1 MEYNSSQNSSFL
13 TTVPMKNQ
21 HFFKLILISL
31 FFFSCVSEK
40 DLDQPIVDDEMVI
53 TDDDEIIDDPLSV
66 LNVSTSFEYPTSKNI
81 NLVLDAPEF
90 LKGATFSIYSK
101 VGTQDSLS
109 IGSGTFNDQGH
120 FEKQLTV
127 SSRLDSLL
135 IFTNYIGLIDDV
147 RLKVD
152 SEEVVF
158 DYNQFYERNG
168 TSGKGVERPL
178 RTYISQ
184 QGKADYT
191 FIDTFNAQGVP
202 DNLAF
207 ADVIQQNLLDDI
219 NASLP
224 ENVPG
229 GIPSSNPDFLAGKE
243 TSLIITEEAD
253 VWVTFVSEGAGY
265 RNVLGYYSYTLGNE
279 PATVNDIVE
288 HRVIFPNVSFSGSG
302 GGLISGDRVYLGRF
316 PENTVISWFL
326 AANGWFGSG
335 VNDGNGVYY
344 SNPDFN
350 PESTEATRNHM
361 VLLYDEAREL
371 TLLGFEDLRRDVA
384 TDDDFN
390 DAVFYA
396 RANPPDAI
404 QVGDFAE
411 IEVANDADGD
421 GINDEL
427 DDFPFDPN
435 KAFNNFLPSVN
446 STGKLVYE
454 DLWPS
459 QGDYDFNDLAV
470 EYSFNLIANGNNLV
484 TSIDASFTIENIGGA
499 LHNGFAFTFPINPSN
514 ISGIEGQVINGNYE
528 TIAANGIETGTNSDE
543 TVIIV
548 AGDCFDLLGDTI
560 NLTIDF
566 STPVDAEILGEV
578 PFNAFLIANQD
589 RAKEIHLPDLPP
601 TSKADYLG
609 TQDDFSDAS
618 IGRYYKTS
626 TNLPWALNIYE
637 GFQTPPESVPII
649 LQYPRF
655 VNWANS
661 GGTQDLDWYAQ

>member
-1 MEYNSSQNSSFL
+1 
-13 TTVPMKNQ
+13 MKNLRKILGIITLAS
-21 HFFKLILISL
+21 FFA
-31 FFFSCVSEK
+31 CVSES
-40 DLDQPIVDDEMVI
+40 DLDQPIDDDPIVG
-53 TDDDEIIDDPLSV
+53 TDDDGPLSA
-66 LNVSTSFEYPTSKNI
+66 LNVSASFDYPTSKKV
-81 NLVLDAPEF
+81 NLVLDAPDF
-90 LKGATFSIYSK
+90 LKGATFSIFGK
-101 VGTQDSLS
+101 IGQQDSLS
-109 IGSGTFNDQGH
+109 IGKGTFDDTGH

-127 SSRLDSLL
+127 ASRLDSVL
-135 IFTNYIGLIDDV
+135 IYTNYIGLIDNV
-147 RLKVD
+147 RLPV
-152 SEEVVF
+152 SGTEVVF
-158 DYNQFYERNG
+158 DYAQFYQRNG
-168 TSGKGVERPL
+168 SSTIRLKRPKPIV
-178 RTYISQ
+178 TASNA
-184 QGKADYT
+184 KAEYT
-191 FIDTFNAQGVP
+191 FTDTFNSLGVP
-202 DNLAF
+202 NNLAF
-207 ADVIQQNLLDDI
+207 SDVIEQNLLDDI

-229 GIPSSNPDFLAGKE
+229 GIPVSNPDFLAGTE

-253 VWVTFVSEGAGY
+253 VWVTFVSEGAGF
-265 RNVLGYYSYTLGNE
+265 RNVLGYYSYPLGNE
-279 PATVNDIVE
+279 PQTVDEIAE
-288 HRVIFPNVSFSGSG
+288 HRIIFPNVSFQGSG
-302 GGLISGDRVYLGRF
+302 GGLIPGDRVYLGRF
-316 PENTVISWFL
+316 PENTVVSWFL
-326 AANGWFGSG
+326 IANGWFGSG
-335 VNDGNGVYY
+335 VNDGRGVYY

-404 QVGDFAE
+404 QIGEFAE
-411 IEVANDADGD
+411 IEVANDADG
-421 GINDEL
+421 EL
-427 DDFPFDPN
+427 DDFPFDAN
-435 KAFNNFLPSVN
+435 KAFNNFLPSLN

-470 EYSFNLIANGNNLV
+470 DYSFNLIANGDNLV

-499 LHNGFAFTFPINPSN
+499 LHNGFAITFPIDPNLVQN
-514 ISGIEGQVINGNYE
+514 ISGQIINGGYE
-528 TIAANGIETGTNSDE
+528 TVAANGTETGTNADE
-543 TVIIV
+543 TIIIV
-548 AGDCFDLLGDTI
+548 AGDCFDLLGQTI
-560 NLTIDF
+560 NISIDF
-566 STPVDAEILGEV
+566 SSPIDAKNLGDV

-601 TSKADYLG
+601 TSKAGFLG
-609 TQDDFSDAS
+609 TQDDFSDPA

-637 GFQTPPESVPII
+637 GFQTPPENIPIT

-655 VNWANS
+655 INWANS

>member
-1 MEYNSSQNSSFL
+1 
-13 TTVPMKNQ
+13 MKNLS
-21 HFFKLILISL
+21 KMLYVVIGIWLL
-31 FFFSCVSEK
+31 ACVNEN
-40 DLDQPIVDDEMVI
+40 DLDEPLVDDEIVI
-53 TDDDEIIDDPLSV
+53 TDDDGGDENPLSA
-66 LNVSTSFEYPTSKNI
+66 LNVSASFDYQTSKNV
-81 NLVLDAPEF
+81 NLVLDAPDF
-90 LKGATFSIYSK
+90 LKGATFSIYGK
-101 VGTQDSLS
+101 IGQQDSLS
-109 IGSGTFNDQGH
+109 IAKGTFDDSGH
-120 FEKQLTV
+120 FEKELTV
-127 SSRLDSLL
+127 ASRLDSLL
-135 IFTNYIGLIDDV
+135 IYTNYIGLIDNV
-147 RLKVD
+147 RLPVNG
-152 SEEVVF
+152 SEVVF
-158 DYNQFYERNG
+158 DYAQFYQRDG
-168 TSGKGVERPL
+168 SSGKRVGYPN
-178 RTYISQ
+178 RTSFTQ
-184 QGKADYT
+184 QNAQAEYT
-191 FIDTFNAQGVP
+191 FIDTFNFLGVP

-229 GIPSSNPDFLAGKE
+229 GIPVTNPDFLAGKE
-243 TSLIITEEAD
+243 TNLIITEEAD

-265 RNVLGYYSYTLGNE
+265 RNVLGYYTYTLGDE
-279 PATVNDIVE
+279 PATADEIAE
-288 HRVIFPNVSFSGSG
+288 HRVIFPNVSFLGSG
-302 GGLISGDRVYLGRF
+302 GGLIPGDRVYLGRF
-316 PENTVISWFL
+316 PANTVISWFL

-361 VLLYDEAREL
+361 VLIYDEAREL

-396 RANPPDAI
+396 KANPPDAI
-404 QVGDFAE
+404 QVGEFAE

-427 DDFPFDPN
+427 DDFPFDPD

-446 STGKLVYE
+446 STGKLVFE

-470 EYSFNLIANGNNLV
+470 DYSFNLIANGDNLV
-484 TSIDASFTIENIGGA
+484 TSIDGSFTIENIGGA
-499 LHNGFAFTFPINPSN
+499 LHNGFAFVLPIDPSLVN
-514 ISGIEGQVINGNYE
+514 SIDGQVINGGYE
-528 TIAANGIETGTNSDE
+528 TLAANGTETGTASNE
-543 TVIIV
+543 TVVFV
-548 AGDCFDLLGDTI
+548 AGDCFDLQGQTI
-560 NLTIDF
+560 SLSIEF
-566 STPVDAEILGEV
+566 STPIDAASLGEV

-589 RAKEIHLPDLPP
+589 RAKEVHLPDLPP
-601 TSKADYLG
+601 TGKADYLG
-609 TQDDFSDAS
+609 TQDDFSDAAV
-618 IGRYYKTS
+618 GRYYKTS

-637 GFQTPPESVPII
+637 GFQTPPENIPIT

>member
-1 MEYNSSQNSSFL
+1 MKYLQRIIWL
-13 TTVPMKNQ
+13 TALMQ
-21 HFFKLILISL
+21 MIA
-31 FFFSCVSEK
+31 CVSEN
-40 DLDQPIVDDEMVI
+40 DLDQPMVDDDVSI
-53 TDDDEIIDDPLSV
+53 NDDDGPLSA
-66 LNVSTSFEYPTSKNI
+66 LNVSTAFDYATSKSI
-81 NLVLDAPEF
+81 RVVLDVPDF
-90 LKGATFSIYSK
+90 LQGATFSLYGK
-101 VGTQDSLS
+101 VGQQDSLAF
-109 IGSGTFNDQGH
+109 GKGTFDANGH

-127 SSRLDSLL
+127 SSRLDSVLV
-135 IFTNYIGLIDDV
+135 FSNYIGLVDDV
-147 RLKVD
+147 RL
-152 SEEVVF
+152 EVTGEDVIF
-158 DYNQFYERNG
+158 DYRELYERDAG
-168 TSGKGVERPL
+168 SGKATSMPKR
-178 RTYISQ
+178 
-184 QGKADYT
+184 KAFTLNANVDYT
-191 FIDTFNAQGVP
+191 FIDSFNFLGVP

-207 ADVIQQNLLDDI
+207 PDIIQQNLLDDI

-229 GIPSSNPDFLAGKE
+229 GIPVSNPDFLAGKE
-243 TSLIITEEAD
+243 TNLIITEEAD

-265 RNVLGYYSYTLGNE
+265 RNVLGYYTYTIGNE
-279 PATVNDIVE
+279 PATEDDITE
-288 HRVIFPNVSFSGSG
+288 HRVIFPNVSMLGSG
-302 GGLISGDRVYLGRF
+302 GGLIPGDRVYLGRF

-350 PESTEATRNHM
+350 PESTEATRTHM
-361 VLLYDEAREL
+361 VLLYDQAREL

-396 RANPPDAI
+396 KANPPDAI
-404 QVGDFAE
+404 QVGNLAA
-411 IEVANDADGD
+411 IETANDADGD

-427 DDFPFDPN
+427 DDFPFDPD

-459 QGDYDFNDLAV
+459 QGDYDFNDLALD
-470 EYSFNLIANGNNLV
+470 YSFNLIANGDNLV
-484 TSIDASFTIENIGGA
+484 TAIDASFSIENIGGS
-499 LHNGFAFTFPINPSN
+499 LHNGFAFVLPIAPNLVDA
-514 ISGIEGQVINGNYE
+514 ISGQILNGTYE
-528 TIAANGIETGTNSDE
+528 TVAANGTETGTNANE

-548 AGDCFDLLGDTI
+548 AGDCFDLEGQTI

-566 STPVDAEILGEV
+566 TTAIAPQDLGEV

-589 RAKEIHLPDLPP
+589 RTREIHLPDFPP
-601 TSKADYLG
+601 TSKAGLLG
-609 TQDDFSDAS
+609 TGDDFSDPS
-618 IGRYYKTS
+618 VGRYYKTT

-637 GFQTPPESVPII
+637 GFVAPPENIPIT

-661 GGTQDLDWYAQ
+661 GGVQDLDWYIR

>member
-1 MEYNSSQNSSFL
+1 
-13 TTVPMKNQ
+13 MKNPC
-21 HFFKLILISL
+21 KILCTLLAVMIIA
-31 FFFSCVSEK
+31 CVSEK
-40 DLDQPIVDDEMVI
+40 DLDPPAVDDEIVI
-53 TDDDEIIDDPLSV
+53 TDDDGGVDDPLSA
-66 LNVSTSFEYPTSKNI
+66 LNVSASFDYPTSKNV
-81 NLVLDAPEF
+81 NLELDAPDF
-90 LKGATFSIYSK
+90 LNGATFSIYGK
-101 VGTQDSLS
+101 IGQQDSLS
-109 IGSGTFNDQGH
+109 IAKGTFDNTGH
-120 FEKQLTV
+120 FEKELTV
-127 SSRLDSLL
+127 AARMDSIL
-135 IFTNYIGLIDDV
+135 IYTNYIGLIDNV
-147 RLKVD
+147 RLPVLG
-152 SEEVVF
+152 ETVTF
-158 DYNQFYERNG
+158 DYSQFYERDG
-168 TSGKGVERPL
+168 STGKGTATPKRQSFL
-178 RTYISQ
+178 Q
-184 QGKADYT
+184 QNGQAEYT
-191 FIDTFNAQGVP
+191 FIDTFNFLGVP

-229 GIPSSNPDFLAGKE
+229 GIPASNPGFLAGKE

-265 RNVLGYYSYTLGNE
+265 RNVLGYYSYTLGDE
-279 PATVNDIVE
+279 PQTVDDIVE
-288 HRVIFPNVSFSGSG
+288 HRVIFPNVSFLGSG
-302 GGLISGDRVYLGRF
+302 GGLIPGDRVYLGRF

-335 VNDGNGVYY
+335 VSDGNGVYY

-404 QVGDFAE
+404 QIGDFAE

-427 DDFPFDPN
+427 DDFPFDPD

-459 QGDYDFNDLAV
+459 QGDYDFNDLALD
-470 EYSFNLIANGNNLV
+470 YSFNLIANGNNLV
-484 TSIDASFTIENIGGA
+484 TSIDASFTIENIGGS
-499 LHNGFAFTFPINPSN
+499 LHNGFAFVLPIDPNLVD
-514 ISGIEGQVINGNYE
+514 GIEGQMVNGTYE
-528 TIAANGIETGTNSDE
+528 DLAANGTENGTAANE
-543 TVIIV
+543 TVVIV
-548 AGDCFDLLGDTI
+548 AGDCFDLEGQTI
-560 NLTIDF
+560 TLTIDF
-566 STPVDAEILGEV
+566 STPLEASSLGDV

-609 TQDDFSDAS
+609 TQDDFSDAT
-618 IGRYYKTS
+618 IGRYYKTE

-637 GFQTPPESVPII
+637 GFQTPPENIPIT

-661 GGTQDLDWYAQ
+661 GGTEDLDWYAQ

>member
-1 MEYNSSQNSSFL
+1 
-13 TTVPMKNQ
+13 MKNLGKIVCVLTLAS
-21 HFFKLILISL
+21 FFA
-31 FFFSCVSEK
+31 CVSEK
-40 DLDQPIVDDEMVI
+40 DLDQPAVDDEIVI
-53 TDDDEIIDDPLSV
+53 TDDDGGVDDPLSA
-66 LNVSTSFEYPTSKNI
+66 LNVSASFDYPTSKNV
-81 NLVLDAPEF
+81 NLVLDVPEY
-90 LKGATFSIYSK
+90 LKGATFSIYGK
-101 VGTQDSLS
+101 IGQQDSLD
-109 IGSGTFNDQGH
+109 IGKGTFDDTGH
-120 FEKQLTV
+120 FERSLTV
-127 SSRLDSLL
+127 TARLDSLL
-135 IFTNYIGLIDDV
+135 IYTNYIGLIDNV
-147 RLKVD
+147 RLPVNGA
-152 SEEVVF
+152 EVAF
-158 DYNQFYERNG
+158 DYSQFYQRDNG
-168 TSGKGVERPL
+168 SGKRAIYPK
-178 RTYISQ
+178 RTFFSQ
-184 QGKADYT
+184 QNAQADYT
-191 FIDTFNAQGVP
+191 FIDTFNSLGVP

-229 GIPSSNPDFLAGKE
+229 GIPVTNPDFLAGKE

-265 RNVLGYYSYTLGNE
+265 RNVLGYYTYPLGEE
-279 PATVNDIVE
+279 PETVDEITE
-288 HRVIFPNVSFSGSG
+288 HRVIFPNVSFLGSG

-316 PENTVISWFL
+316 SENTVISWFL

-335 VNDGNGVYY
+335 VSDGNGVYY

-427 DDFPFDPN
+427 DDFPFDPD

-470 EYSFNLIANGNNLV
+470 DYSFNLIANGDNLV
-484 TSIDASFTIENIGGA
+484 TSIDGTFTIENIGGA
-499 LHNGFAFTFPINPSN
+499 LHNGFAFILPIDPNLVDS
-514 ISGIEGQVINGNYE
+514 IDGQVINGGYE
-528 TIAANGIETGTNSDE
+528 TLASNGTETGTTPNE
-543 TVIIV
+543 TVVIV
-548 AGDCFDLLGDTI
+548 AGDCFDLLGQTI
-560 NLTIDF
+560 SLTIDF
-566 STPVDAEILGEV
+566 STPLDAAILGEV

-609 TQDDFSDAS
+609 TQDDFSDPS

-626 TNLPWALNIYE
+626 TNLPWALNIFE
-637 GFQTPPESVPII
+637 GFQTPPENIPIT

-655 VNWANS
+655 INWANS

>member
-1 MEYNSSQNSSFL
+1 
-13 TTVPMKNQ
+13 MKNLRKILGIITLAS
-21 HFFKLILISL
+21 FFA
-31 FFFSCVSEK
+31 CVSES
-40 DLDQPIVDDEMVI
+40 DLDQPIDDDPIVG
-53 TDDDEIIDDPLSV
+53 TDDDGPLSA
-66 LNVSTSFEYPTSKNI
+66 LNVSASFDYPTSKKV
-81 NLVLDAPEF
+81 NLVLDAPDF
-90 LKGATFSIYSK
+90 LKGATFSIFGK
-101 VGTQDSLS
+101 IGQQDSLS
-109 IGSGTFNDQGH
+109 IGKGTFDDTGH

-127 SSRLDSLL
+127 ASRLDSVL
-135 IFTNYIGLIDDV
+135 IYTNYIGLIDNV
-147 RLKVD
+147 RLPV
-152 SEEVVF
+152 SGTEVVF
-158 DYNQFYERNG
+158 DYAQFYQRNG
-168 TSGKGVERPL
+168 SSTIRLKRPKPIV
-178 RTYISQ
+178 TASNA
-184 QGKADYT
+184 KAEYT
-191 FIDTFNAQGVP
+191 FTDTFNSLGVP
-202 DNLAF
+202 NNLAF
-207 ADVIQQNLLDDI
+207 SDVIEQNLLDDI

-229 GIPSSNPDFLAGKE
+229 GIPVSNPDFLAGTE

-253 VWVTFVSEGAGY
+253 VWVTFVSEGAGF
-265 RNVLGYYSYTLGNE
+265 RNVLGYYSYPLGNE
-279 PATVNDIVE
+279 PQTVDEIAE
-288 HRVIFPNVSFSGSG
+288 HRIIFPNVSFQGSG
-302 GGLISGDRVYLGRF
+302 GGLIPGDRVYLGRF
-316 PENTVISWFL
+316 PENTVVSWFL
-326 AANGWFGSG
+326 IANGWFGSG
-335 VNDGNGVYY
+335 VNDGRGVYY

-404 QVGDFAE
+404 QIGEFAE

-421 GINDEL
+421 GVNDEL
-427 DDFPFDPN
+427 DDFPFDAN
-435 KAFNNFLPSVN
+435 KAFNNFLPSLN

-470 EYSFNLIANGNNLV
+470 DYSFNLIANGDNLV

-499 LHNGFAFTFPINPSN
+499 LHNGFAITFPIDPNLVQN
-514 ISGIEGQVINGNYE
+514 ISGQIINGGYE
-528 TIAANGIETGTNSDE
+528 TVAANGTETGTNADE
-543 TVIIV
+543 TIIIV
-548 AGDCFDLLGDTI
+548 AGDCFDLLGQTI
-560 NLTIDF
+560 NISIDF
-566 STPVDAEILGEV
+566 SSPIDANNLGDV

-601 TSKADYLG
+601 TSKAGFLG
-609 TQDDFSDAS
+609 TQDDFSDPA

-637 GFQTPPESVPII
+637 GFQTPPENIPIT

-655 VNWANS
+655 INWANS

>member
-1 MEYNSSQNSSFL
+1 MN
-13 TTVPMKNQ
+13 
-21 HFFKLILISL
+21 KLVKFICITALIG
-31 FFFSCVSEK
+31 FVACVSEK
-40 DLDQPIVDDEMVI
+40 DLEQPIVDDEIVI
-53 TDDDEIIDDPLSV
+53 TDDDGGVDDPLSA
-66 LNVSTSFEYPTSKNI
+66 LNVSTSFAYPTSKNV
-81 NLVLDAPEF
+81 NLVLDAPDF
-90 LKGATFSIYSK
+90 LKGATFSIYGK
-101 VGTQDSLS
+101 IGAQDSLS
-109 IGSGTFNDQGH
+109 MGKGTFDDTGH
-120 FEKQLTV
+120 FETQIMV
-127 SSRLDSLL
+127 SSRLDSLML
-135 IFTNYIGLIDDV
+135 FTNYIGLIDDV
-147 RLKVD
+147 RLPVIGETV
-152 SEEVVF
+152 SF
-158 DYNQFYERNG
+158 DYRPFYERSG
-168 TSGKGVERPL
+168 GSGKSFERPK
-178 RTYISQ
+178 RNFFSQ
-184 QGKADYT
+184 SSKAEYT
-191 FIDTFNAQGVP
+191 FIDTFNGQGVP

-229 GIPSSNPDFLAGKE
+229 GIPVTNPDFLAGKE
-243 TSLIITEEAD
+243 TSLIITQEAD

-265 RNVLGYYSYTLGNE
+265 RNVLGYYTYTLGNE
-279 PATVNDIVE
+279 PATVDDITE

-350 PESTEATRNHM
+350 PESTEATRTHM
-361 VLLYDEAREL
+361 VLLYDEVREL
-371 TLLGFEDLRRDVA
+371 TLLGFEDLRRDAA

-404 QVGDFAE
+404 QVGNFAA
-411 IEVANDADGD
+411 IETANDADGD

-427 DDFPFDPN
+427 DDFPFDPD

-470 EYSFNLIANGNNLV
+470 DYAFNLIANSDNLI
-484 TSIDASFTIENIGGA
+484 TSLDGTFTIENIGGS
-499 LHNGFAFTFPINPSN
+499 LHNGFAFVLPIDPNLVESTQ
-514 ISGIEGQVINGNYE
+514 GQILNGDYASVA
-528 TIAANGIETGTNSDE
+528 TNGTETGTNANE
-543 TVIIV
+543 TVIFV
-548 AGDCFDLLGDTI
+548 AADCFGLEGQTI
-560 NLTIDF
+560 NVSIDF
-566 STPVDAEILGEV
+566 SAPIASSQLGEV
-578 PFNAFLIANQD
+578 PFNAFLIVNQD
-589 RAKEIHLPDLPP
+589 RAREVHLPDLAP
-601 TSKADYLG
+601 TSKAGYLG
-609 TQDDFSDAS
+609 TNDDFSDAS
-618 IGRYYKTS
+618 VGRYYKTE

-637 GFQTPPESVPII
+637 GFQPPPENIPIT

-661 GGTQDLDWYAQ
+661 GGTQDLDWFEQ

>member
-1 MEYNSSQNSSFL
+1 
-13 TTVPMKNQ
+13 MKNLCKVLCVLALVN
-21 HFFKLILISL
+21 FFA
-31 FFFSCVSEK
+31 CVSEN
-40 DLDQPIVDDEMVI
+40 DLDEPMVDDEIVT
-53 TDDDEIIDDPLSV
+53 TDDDGSIDDPISA
-66 LNVSTSFEYPTSKNI
+66 LNVSSSFDYQTSKNV
-81 NLVLDAPEF
+81 NLVLDAPDF
-90 LKGATFSIYSK
+90 LKGATFSIYGK
-101 VGTQDSLS
+101 IGQQDSLS
-109 IGSGTFNDQGH
+109 IVKATFDDSGH
-120 FEKQLTV
+120 FEKELTV
-127 SSRLDSLL
+127 ATRLDSLL
-135 IFTNYIGLIDDV
+135 IYTNYIGLIDNV
-147 RLKVD
+147 RLPVNGF
-152 SEEVVF
+152 EVAF
-158 DYNQFYERNG
+158 DYSQFYQRDAS
-168 TSGKGVERPL
+168 SGKGGIHPK
-178 RTYISQ
+178 RTFFSQ
-184 QGKADYT
+184 QNTQADYT
-191 FIDTFNAQGVP
+191 FIDTFDFLGVP

-229 GIPSSNPDFLAGKE
+229 GIPVTNPDFLAGKE
-243 TSLIITEEAD
+243 TNLIITEEAD

-265 RNVLGYYSYTLGNE
+265 RNVLGYYTYPLGNE
-279 PATVNDIVE
+279 PETVDEIVE
-288 HRVIFPNVSFSGSG
+288 HRVIFPNVSFLGSG
-302 GGLISGDRVYLGRF
+302 GGLIPGDRVYLGRF

-404 QVGDFAE
+404 QVGDFAT
-411 IEVANDADGD
+411 IAVANDADGD

-427 DDFPFDPN
+427 DDFPFDPD

-470 EYSFNLIANGNNLV
+470 DYSFNLIANGNNLV
-484 TSIDASFTIENIGGA
+484 TSIDGMFTIENIGGS
-499 LHNGFAFTFPINPSN
+499 LHNGFAFVLPIDPNLVDS
-514 ISGIEGQVINGNYE
+514 IDGQVINGGYE
-528 TIAANGIETGTNSDE
+528 TIASNGTETETASNE
-543 TVIIV
+543 TVIFV
-548 AGDCFDLLGDTI
+548 AGDCFDFEGQTI
-560 NLTIDF
+560 EISIDF
-566 STPVDAEILGEV
+566 TTPIEAGNLGEV
-578 PFNAFLIANQD
+578 PFNAFLIVNQD
-589 RAKEIHLPDLPP
+589 RAREVHLPDFPP
-601 TSKADYLG
+601 TSKAGYLG
-609 TQDDFSDAS
+609 TQDDFSDPS
-618 IGRYYKTS
+618 TGRYYKTS

-637 GFQTPPESVPII
+637 GFQTPPENIPIT

-661 GGTQDLDWYAQ
+661 GGTQDLDWYEQ

>member
-1 MEYNSSQNSSFL
+1 
-13 TTVPMKNQ
+13 MKNLC
-21 HFFKLILISL
+21 KILLIAVTIA
-31 FFFSCVSEK
+31 FFSCVSEK
-40 DLDQPIVDDEMVI
+40 DLDQPISDDEVVI
-53 TDDDEIIDDPLSV
+53 TDDDPLSS
-66 LNVSTSFEYPTSKNI
+66 LNVATTFDYPTSKNL
-81 NLVLDAPEF
+81 NLVLDAPDF
-90 LKGATFSIYSK
+90 LKGATFSIFGK
-101 VGTQDSLS
+101 IGNQDSLA
-109 IGSGTFNDQGH
+109 IASGTFNDQGR
-120 FEKQLTV
+120 FEKRLTV
-127 SSRLDSLL
+127 STRLDSLL
-135 IFTNYIGLIDDV
+135 IFTNYIGLIDNI
-147 RLKVD
+147 RLPVNTQ
-152 SEEVVF
+152 EVIF
-158 DYNQFYERNG
+158 DYSQFYVRNG
-168 TSGKGVERPL
+168 SSGKSFEQPK
-178 RTYISQ
+178 RTYRTQ
-184 QGKADYT
+184 NGQADYT
-191 FIDTFNAQGVP
+191 FIDSFNGLGVP

-229 GIPSSNPDFLAGKE
+229 GIPTSNPDFLAGKE

-265 RNVLGYYSYTLGNE
+265 RNVLGYYSYPLGSE
-279 PATVNDIVE
+279 PATVNDIAE
-288 HRVIFPNVSFSGSG
+288 HRIIFPNVSFLGSG
-302 GGLISGDRVYLGRF
+302 GGLIPGDRVYLGRF

-350 PESTEATRNHM
+350 PESTAATRNHM

-396 RANPPDAI
+396 KANPPDAI
-404 QVGDFAE
+404 QIGNFAE

-427 DDFPFDPN
+427 DDFPFDPD

-459 QGDYDFNDLAV
+459 KGDYDFNDLAV
-470 EYSFNLIANGNNLV
+470 DYSFNLIANGDNLV
-484 TSIDASFTIENIGGA
+484 TSIDASFTIDNIGGA
-499 LHNGFAFTFPINPSN
+499 LHNGFAFTLPISPN
-514 ISGIEGQVINGNYE
+514 IINDIDGQIINGGYE
-528 TIAANGIETGTNSDE
+528 TIASNGTETGTNSDE

-548 AGDCFDLLGDTI
+548 VGDCFDLLGQTI
-560 NLTIDF
+560 AISIEFT
-566 STPVDAEILGEV
+566 TPVDANDLGQV

-609 TQDDFSDAS
+609 TKDDFSDAS
-618 IGRYYKTS
+618 NGRYYKTS

-661 GGTQDLDWYAQ
+661 GGTEDLDWYAQ

>member
-1 MEYNSSQNSSFL
+1 
-13 TTVPMKNQ
+13 MKNVFKTLCFLMMAC
-21 HFFKLILISL
+21 FFA
-31 FFFSCVSEK
+31 CVSES
-40 DLDQPIVDDEMVI
+40 DLDQPNVDDEIVM
-53 TDDDEIIDDPLSV
+53 TDDDGGVEDPLSA
-66 LNVSTSFEYPTSKNI
+66 LNVSASFGYPTSKNV
-81 NLVLDAPEF
+81 NLVLDAPDF
-90 LKGATFSIYSK
+90 LKGATFSIYGK
-101 VGTQDSLS
+101 IGEQDSLS
-109 IGSGTFNDQGH
+109 IGKGTFDAAGH

-127 SSRLDSLL
+127 AARLDSVL
-135 IFTNYIGLIDDV
+135 IYTNYIGLTDNV
-147 RLKVD
+147 RLPVNG
-152 SEEVVF
+152 SEVEF
-158 DYNQFYERNG
+158 DYNQFYERSG
-168 TSGKGVERPL
+168 TSGKGVERPK
-178 RTYISQ
+178 RTFLSQ
-184 QGKADYT
+184 NSQADYT
-191 FIDTFNAQGVP
+191 FIDTFNSLGVP

-229 GIPSSNPDFLAGKE
+229 GIPASNPDFLAGKE

-265 RNVLGYYSYTLGNE
+265 RNVLGYYSYPLGNE
-279 PATVNDIVE
+279 PQTVDDIAE
-288 HRVIFPNVSFSGSG
+288 HRIIFPNVSFLGSG
-302 GGLISGDRVYLGRF
+302 GGLIPVDRVYLGRF
-316 PENTVISWFL
+316 PANTVISWFL

-335 VNDGNGVYY
+335 VSDGNGVYY

-404 QVGDFAE
+404 QVGEFAE

-427 DDFPFDPN
+427 DDFPFDAD

-470 EYSFNLIANGNNLV
+470 DYSFNLIANGDNLV
-484 TSIDASFTIENIGGA
+484 TSLDGSFTIENIGGS
-499 LHNGFAFTFPINPSN
+499 LHNGFAFVLPIDPNLIDS
-514 ISGIEGQVINGNYE
+514 IEGQLINGGYE
-528 TIAANGIETGTNSDE
+528 TIAANGTESGTNADE
-543 TVIIV
+543 AVIIV
-548 AGDCFDLLGDTI
+548 AGDCFDLLGQTI
-560 NLTIDF
+560 DISIDF
-566 STPVDAEILGEV
+566 SSPVDANDLGDV

-618 IGRYYKTS
+618 IGRYYKTN

-637 GFQTPPESVPII
+637 GFQTPPENIPIT

-661 GGTQDLDWYAQ
+661 GGTQDLDWYQQ

>member
-1 MEYNSSQNSSFL
+1 
-13 TTVPMKNQ
+13 MKNLR
-21 HFFKLILISL
+21 KLLFILAGISL
-31 FFFSCVSEK
+31 FSCVTEN
-40 DLDQPIVDDEMVI
+40 DLDQPAVDDEIVS
-53 TDDDEIIDDPLSV
+53 TDDDGGIDDPLSS
-66 LNVSTSFEYPTSKNI
+66 LNVAASFDYPTSRNI
-81 NLVLDAPEF
+81 SLELEAPQF
-90 LKGATFSIYSK
+90 LSGATFSIYGK
-101 VGTQDSLS
+101 IGNQDSLLMTT
-109 IGSGTFNDQGH
+109 GTFNNNGL
-120 FEKQLTV
+120 FRKELTV
-127 SSRLDSLL
+127 ASRMDSLL
-135 IFTNYIGLIDDV
+135 IYTNYIGLIDNI
-147 RLKVD
+147 RLPIN
-152 SEEVVF
+152 SSQISF
-158 DYNQFYERNG
+158 DYVQFYQRDG
-168 TSGKGVERPL
+168 SSGKGVERPK
-178 RTYISQ
+178 RASITQ
-184 QGKADYT
+184 KNGQVDYT
-191 FIDTFNAQGVP
+191 FIDTFNFLGVP

-229 GIPSSNPDFLAGKE
+229 GIPVSNPEFLAGKE

-265 RNVLGYYSYTLGNE
+265 RNVLGYYTHTLGNE
-279 PATVNDIVE
+279 PATVDDITE
-288 HRVIFPNVSFSGSG
+288 HRVIFPNVSFLGSG

-316 PENTVISWFL
+316 PANTVISWFL

-335 VNDGNGVYY
+335 VSDGNGVYY

-404 QVGDFAE
+404 QVGNFAE
-411 IEVANDADGD
+411 IEAANDADGD

-427 DDFPFDPN
+427 DDFPFDPD

-470 EYSFNLIANGNNLV
+470 DYSFNLIANGDNLV
-484 TSIDASFTIENIGGA
+484 TAVDASFTIENIGGS
-499 LHNGFAFTFPINPSN
+499 LHNGFAFVLPIDPSLVA
-514 ISGIEGQVINGNYE
+514 SIEGQVINGTYE
-528 TIAANGIETGTNSDE
+528 TLSSNGTESGTAANE

-548 AGDCFDLLGDTI
+548 AGDCFDLLDQTI
-560 NLTIDF
+560 NLSIDF
-566 STPVDAEILGEV
+566 TTALDASALGEV

-589 RAKEIHLPDLPP
+589 RAKEVHLPDLAP
-601 TSKADYLG
+601 TSKAGYLG

-618 IGRYYKTS
+618 IGRYYKTR

-637 GFQTPPESVPII
+637 GFQTPPENIPIT

-655 VNWANS
+655 INWANS
-661 GGTQDLDWYAQ
+661 GGTQDLDWYTQ

>member
-1 MEYNSSQNSSFL
+1 MKNPSRILFILIALSFL
-13 TTVPMKNQ
+13 
-21 HFFKLILISL
+21 
-31 FFFSCVSEK
+31 SCVSEK
-40 DLDQPIVDDEMVI
+40 DLDQPIVDDEIVI
-53 TDDDEIIDDPLSV
+53 TDDDGGVDDPLSA
-66 LNVSTSFEYPTSKNI
+66 LNVSTSFDYPTSKNI
-81 NLVLDAPEF
+81 NLILEAPDF
-90 LKGATFSIYSK
+90 LKGATFSIYGK
-101 VGTQDSLS
+101 VGIQDSLS
-109 IGSGTFNDQGH
+109 IASGTFNEEGR

-127 SSRLDSLL
+127 TSRLDSLL
-135 IFTNYIGLIDDV
+135 IFTNYIGLIDNV
-147 RLKVD
+147 RLPVNT
-152 SEEVVF
+152 EEVLF
-158 DYNQFYERNG
+158 DYTQFYERNG
-168 TSGKGVERPL
+168 SSGKGIERPKRIHL
-178 RTYISQ
+178 SQ
-184 QGKADYT
+184 KGQAEYT
-191 FIDTFNAQGVP
+191 FIDSFNGLGVP

-265 RNVLGYYSYTLGNE
+265 RNVLGYYSYPLGNE
-279 PATVNDIVE
+279 PASVDDIVE

-302 GGLISGDRVYLGRF
+302 GGLIPGDRVYLGRF
-316 PENTVISWFL
+316 PANTVISWFL

-350 PESTEATRNHM
+350 PESTASTRDHM

-396 RANPPDAI
+396 KANPPDAI
-404 QVGDFAE
+404 QIGDFAE

-427 DDFPFDPN
+427 DDFPFDAD

-470 EYSFNLIANGNNLV
+470 DYSFNLIANGDNLI

-499 LHNGFAFTFPINPSN
+499 LHNGFAFTLPINPNNVSS
-514 ISGIEGQVINGNYE
+514 IDGQIINGGYE
-528 TIAANGIETGTNSDE
+528 TIASNGTETGTNTDE

-548 AGDCFDLLGDTI
+548 AGDCFDLLGQTI
-560 NLTIDF
+560 NISIEFSSPID
-566 STPVDAEILGEV
+566 ANALGEV

-609 TQDDFSDAS
+609 TQDDFSDPL
-618 IGRYYKTS
+618 IGRYYKTN

-637 GFQTPPESVPII
+637 GFQTPPENVPII

-661 GGTQDLDWYAQ
+661 GGTEDLDWYAQ

>member
-1 MEYNSSQNSSFL
+1 
-13 TTVPMKNQ
+13 MKNLR
-21 HFFKLILISL
+21 KLLFILAGISL
-31 FFFSCVSEK
+31 FSCVTEN
-40 DLDQPIVDDEMVI
+40 DLDQPAVDDEIVS
-53 TDDDEIIDDPLSV
+53 TDDDGGIDDPLSS
-66 LNVSTSFEYPTSKNI
+66 LNVSASFDYPTSRNI
-81 NLVLDAPEF
+81 SLELEAPQF
-90 LKGATFSIYSK
+90 LSGATFSIYGK
-101 VGTQDSLS
+101 IGNQDSLLMTT
-109 IGSGTFNDQGH
+109 GTFNNSGL
-120 FEKQLTV
+120 FRKELTV
-127 SSRLDSLL
+127 ASRMDSLL
-135 IFTNYIGLIDDV
+135 IYTNYIGLIDNI
-147 RLKVD
+147 RLPIN
-152 SEEVVF
+152 SSQISF
-158 DYNQFYERNG
+158 DYVQFYQRDG
-168 TSGKGVERPL
+168 SSGKGVERPK
-178 RTYISQ
+178 RASITQ
-184 QGKADYT
+184 KNGQVDYT
-191 FIDTFNAQGVP
+191 FIDTFNFLGVP

-229 GIPSSNPDFLAGKE
+229 GIPVSNPEFLAGKE

-265 RNVLGYYSYTLGNE
+265 RNVLGYYTHTLGNE
-279 PATVNDIVE
+279 PATVDDITE
-288 HRVIFPNVSFSGSG
+288 HRVIFPNVSFLGSG

-316 PENTVISWFL
+316 PANTVISWFL

-335 VNDGNGVYY
+335 VSDGNGVYY

-404 QVGDFAE
+404 QVGNFAE
-411 IEVANDADGD
+411 IEAANDADGD

-427 DDFPFDPN
+427 DDFPFDPD

-470 EYSFNLIANGNNLV
+470 DYSFNLIANGDNLV
-484 TSIDASFTIENIGGA
+484 TAVDASFTIENIGGS
-499 LHNGFAFTFPINPSN
+499 LHNGFAFVLPIDPSLVA
-514 ISGIEGQVINGNYE
+514 SIEGQVINGTYE
-528 TIAANGIETGTNSDE
+528 TLSSNGTESGTAANE

-548 AGDCFDLLGDTI
+548 AGDCFDLLDQTI
-560 NLTIDF
+560 NLSIDF
-566 STPVDAEILGEV
+566 TTALDASALGEV

-589 RAKEIHLPDLPP
+589 RAKEVHLPDLAP
-601 TSKADYLG
+601 TSKAGYLG

-618 IGRYYKTS
+618 VGRYYKTR

-637 GFQTPPESVPII
+637 GFQTPPENIPIT

-655 VNWANS
+655 INWANS
-661 GGTQDLDWYAQ
+661 GGTQDLDWYTQ

>member
-1 MEYNSSQNSSFL
+1 
-13 TTVPMKNQ
+13 MKNLRKILGVITLAS
-21 HFFKLILISL
+21 FFA
-31 FFFSCVSEK
+31 CVSES
-40 DLDQPIVDDEMVI
+40 DLNQPIDDDPIVGVDD
-53 TDDDEIIDDPLSV
+53 DGPLSA
-66 LNVSTSFEYPTSKNI
+66 LNVSASFDYPTSKNV
-81 NLVLDAPEF
+81 NLVLDAPDF
-90 LKGATFSIYSK
+90 LKGATFSIFGK
-101 VGTQDSLS
+101 IGQQDSLAF
-109 IGSGTFNDQGH
+109 GKGTFDDAGH
-120 FEKQLTV
+120 FERQLTV
-127 SSRLDSLL
+127 ASRLDSVL
-135 IFTNYIGLIDDV
+135 IYTNYIGLIDNV
-147 RLKVD
+147 RLAV
-152 SEEVVF
+152 EGPELVF
-158 DYNQFYERNG
+158 DYRQFYQR
-168 TSGKGVERPL
+168 SGSSNIRLERPRPIL
-178 RTYISQ
+178 PQSNVQ
-184 QGKADYT
+184 VDYT
-191 FIDTFNAQGVP
+191 FIDTFNFLGVP

-207 ADVIQQNLLDDI
+207 SDVIEQNLLDDI

-229 GIPSSNPDFLAGKE
+229 GIPASNPDFLAGKE

-253 VWVTFVSEGAGY
+253 VWVTFVSEGAGF

-279 PATVNDIVE
+279 PQSVDDITE
-288 HRVIFPNVSFSGSG
+288 HNVIFPNVSFLGSG
-302 GGLISGDRVYLGRF
+302 GGLIPGDRVYLGRF

-326 AANGWFGSG
+326 VANGWFGSG
-335 VNDGNGVYY
+335 VNDGRGVYY

-404 QVGDFAE
+404 QIGEFAQ
-411 IEVANDADGD
+411 IEAANDADGD

-427 DDFPFDPN
+427 DDFPFDAN
-435 KAFNNFLPSVN
+435 KAFNNFLPSIN

-470 EYSFNLIANGNNLV
+470 DYSFNLIANGDNLV
-484 TSIDASFTIENIGGA
+484 TSIDASFTIENIGGS
-499 LHNGFAFTFPINPSN
+499 LHNGFAFTLPIDPNLVES
-514 ISGIEGQVINGNYE
+514 ISGQLINGGYE
-528 TIAANGIETGTNSDE
+528 TVAANGTETGTNSDE
-543 TVIIV
+543 TVVFV
-548 AGDCFDLLGDTI
+548 AGDCFDLEGQTI
-560 NLTIDF
+560 TLTIDF
-566 STPVDAEILGEV
+566 TQPINATDLGEV

-589 RAKEIHLPDLPP
+589 RAKEVHLPDLPP
-601 TSKADYLG
+601 TSKAGLLG
-609 TQDDFSDAS
+609 TQDDFSDPAM
-618 IGRYYKTS
+618 GRYYKTS

-637 GFQTPPESVPII
+637 GFQTPPENIPIT

-661 GGTQDLDWYAQ
+661 GGTQDLDWYQQ

>member
-1 MEYNSSQNSSFL
+1 
-13 TTVPMKNQ
+13 MKNLR
-21 HFFKLILISL
+21 KLLFILAGISL
-31 FFFSCVSEK
+31 FSCVTEN
-40 DLDQPIVDDEMVI
+40 DLDQPAVDDEIVS
-53 TDDDEIIDDPLSV
+53 TDDDGGIDDPLSS
-66 LNVSTSFEYPTSKNI
+66 LNVSASFDYPTSRNI
-81 NLVLDAPEF
+81 SLELEAPQF
-90 LKGATFSIYSK
+90 LSGATFSIYGK
-101 VGTQDSLS
+101 IGNQDSLLMTT
-109 IGSGTFNDQGH
+109 GTFNNNGL
-120 FEKQLTV
+120 FRKELTV
-127 SSRLDSLL
+127 ASRMDSLL
-135 IFTNYIGLIDDV
+135 IYTNYIGLIDNI
-147 RLKVD
+147 RLPIN
-152 SEEVVF
+152 SSQISF
-158 DYNQFYERNG
+158 DYVQFYQRDG
-168 TSGKGVERPL
+168 SSGKGVERPK
-178 RTYISQ
+178 RASITQ
-184 QGKADYT
+184 KNGQVDYT
-191 FIDTFNAQGVP
+191 FIDTFNFLGVP

-229 GIPSSNPDFLAGKE
+229 GIPVSNPEFLAGKE

-265 RNVLGYYSYTLGNE
+265 RNVLGYYTHTLGNE
-279 PATVNDIVE
+279 PATVDDITE
-288 HRVIFPNVSFSGSG
+288 HRVIFPNVSFLGSG

-316 PENTVISWFL
+316 PANTVISWFL

-335 VNDGNGVYY
+335 VSDGNGVYY

-404 QVGDFAE
+404 QVGNFAE
-411 IEVANDADGD
+411 IEAANDADGD

-427 DDFPFDPN
+427 DDFPFDPD

-470 EYSFNLIANGNNLV
+470 DYSFNLIANGDNLV
-484 TSIDASFTIENIGGA
+484 TAVDASFTIENIGGS
-499 LHNGFAFTFPINPSN
+499 LHNGFAFVLPIDPSLVA
-514 ISGIEGQVINGNYE
+514 SIEGQVINGTYE
-528 TIAANGIETGTNSDE
+528 TLSSNGTESGTAANE

-548 AGDCFDLLGDTI
+548 AGDCFDLLDQTI
-560 NLTIDF
+560 NLSIDF
-566 STPVDAEILGEV
+566 TTALDASALGEV

-589 RAKEIHLPDLPP
+589 RAKEVHLPDLAP
-601 TSKADYLG
+601 TSKAGYLG

-618 IGRYYKTS
+618 IGRYYKTR

-637 GFQTPPESVPII
+637 GFQTPPENIPIT

-655 VNWANS
+655 INWANS
-661 GGTQDLDWYAQ
+661 GGTQDLDWYTQ